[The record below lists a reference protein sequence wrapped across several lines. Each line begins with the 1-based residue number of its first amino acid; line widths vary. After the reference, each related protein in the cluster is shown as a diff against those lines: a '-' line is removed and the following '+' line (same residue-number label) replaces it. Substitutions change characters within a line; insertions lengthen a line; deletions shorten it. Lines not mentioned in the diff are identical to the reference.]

1 MKEKTAI
8 LIMDGYQVALGVI
21 MLVLSTVWIGFHLF
35 AGHFNLIGFA
45 VAALVWYIVFYLTR
59 RKTNL
64 CITMMIIMILTANT
78 L

>member
-8 LIMDGYQVALGVI
+8 LINDGYQVALGVI
-21 MLVLSTVWIGFHLF
+21 MLVLSTVWIGLYLF

-59 RKTNL
+59 LSILDYRKDKKSK
-64 CITMMIIMILTANT
+64 
-78 L
+78 